1 MIRKTRLI
9 LTTFTFFILTFNALT
24 HAANIPSGAKLAKQ
38 QTLYRGN
45 GSEPTSL
52 DPHHVQSNVG
62 GSITGDLFEGLV
74 SQNEAGD
81 IIPAVATHWEVAD
94 SNKTFTFYLRKNA
107 KWSNGDPV
115 TAHDFAYS
123 FQRAVNPA
131 TASEYA
137 WYLEMADIINA
148 KEILAGKRKPN
159 TLAVTA
165 LDNYTLQIK
174 LANPKP
180 YFIKML
186 SHYTMFPVHKK
197 TIEKFQDKWSQPG
210 NMVSNGAYQLTKWV
224 VNERVEA
231 ERNPHY
237 WDNQNTI
244 INKVVFLP
252 IESSNAELNRYK
264 AGELD
269 LTSTIPPDFYQ
280 RLKKDIPSE
289 LKVKPHL
296 ATYYYVFNTK
306 RKPFNNVKVRKA
318 LSMTIDRDIIVN
330 KVLGEGQQE
339 AFGFTPPAIN
349 GFVKPDNP
357 YEKLSQQERLKMAKK
372 LYQEA
377 GFSKEK
383 PLTFDLLYNTS
394 EGHKKIA
401 LAIASMWKK
410 HLGVKVTINNQE
422 WKSFLSTTRQGSFDV
437 ARAAWIADYNEA
449 SSMLDVLTTNHGNND
464 GKYSNPKY
472 DQLMLNAKKAKD
484 PSTIYQQAE
493 AVLAKDMPIAPIYH
507 YVRVRLVKPHVGG
520 YMNKNPTDQLY
531 SKNLYI
537 LNH

>member
-1 MIRKTRLI
+1 MIRKFFLI
-9 LTTFTFFILTFNALT
+9 LTTFIFFNFSFNSLSQ
-24 HAANIPSGAKLAKQ
+24 AADVPQGIKLAKQ
-38 QTLYRGN
+38 QILYRGN

-74 SQNEAGD
+74 SQNEHGD
-81 IIPAVATHWEVAD
+81 IIPAVATRWNIAD
-94 SNKTFTFYLRKNA
+94 SNKTFTFHLRKNA
-107 KWSNGDPV
+107 KWSNGDSV
-115 TAHDFAYS
+115 TAHDFVYS
-123 FQRAVNPA
+123 LKRAVNPV

-148 KEILAGKRKPN
+148 KEILAGRKKPY

-165 LDNYTLQIK
+165 LDDYTLQIK

-186 SHYTMFPVHKK
+186 SHYTMFPVHQK
-197 TIEKFQDKWSQPG
+197 TVEKFQDKWTQPG

-231 ERNPHY
+231 VRNPYY
-237 WDNQNTI
+237 WDNQSTV

-252 IESSNAELNRYK
+252 IESNNAELNRYK

-269 LTSTIPPDFYQ
+269 LTSTIPPDFFQ
-280 RLKKDIPSE
+280 RLKKDSPNE

-306 RKPFNNVKVRKA
+306 RKPFNDVKIRKA
-318 LSMTIDRDIIVN
+318 LSMAIDRNIIVN
-330 KVLGEGQQE
+330 KVLGEGQQV
-339 AFGFTPPAIN
+339 AFGFTPPTIN
-349 GFVKPDNP
+349 GFIKPDNP
-357 YEKLSQQERLKMAKK
+357 YEKLSQQERLKIAKK

-377 GFSKEK
+377 GFSKDK
-383 PLTFDLLYNTS
+383 PLSFELIYNTS

-410 HLGVKVTINNQE
+410 HLGVKVRINNQE
-422 WKSFLSTTRQGSFDV
+422 WKSFLSTTRQGNFDV

-449 SSMLDVLTTNHGNND
+449 SSMLDVMISNHGNND
-464 GKYSNPKY
+464 GKYNNPEY
-472 DQLMLNAKKAKD
+472 DELMLNAKKAKD
-484 PSTIYQQAE
+484 PSPFYQQAE
-493 AVLAKDMPIAPIYH
+493 AILAKDMPIAPIYH

-531 SKNLYI
+531 SKNFYI
-537 LNH
+537 LKH